1 MPGFPKLMRF
11 QEHHDNILKKYL
23 PKIRRHFVSE
33 RLPKAQHL
41 FVGSRFSLA
50 EGAVLDKEETL
61 CAKMSGEYGEYDQ
74 TKITA
79 RAEMGRA
86 VQSLTG
92 HYCTFSLF
100 DCMALLCLEFLTDER
115 WLLKQHHKTLPHLL
129 PSV

>member
-61 CAKMSGEYGEYDQ
+61 CDKMSDEYGEYDQ

-79 RAEMGRA
+79 WAEMGRA

-92 HYCTFSLF
+92 HYCTFF
-100 DCMALLCLEFLTDER
+100 TF
-115 WLLKQHHKTLPHLL
+115 
-129 PSV
+129 